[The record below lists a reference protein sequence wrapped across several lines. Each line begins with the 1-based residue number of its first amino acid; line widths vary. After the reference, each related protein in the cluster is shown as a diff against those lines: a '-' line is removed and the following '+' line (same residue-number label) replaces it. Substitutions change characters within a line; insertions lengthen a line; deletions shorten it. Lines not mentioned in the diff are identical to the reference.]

1 MKIVESNARLRSEI
15 NKALAKEGNK
25 VLSNSARRIEAKV
38 KNIVA
43 TALAASPELSSLSS
57 GSLKFDFGL
66 VGDPSPQI
74 IDAIVNS
81 VDVSITKIRAT
92 GRKFSG
98 GVTINIQPSS
108 FSNLLSLSVANQ
120 EIESGG
126 SIPWLSW
133 LLTEGDSIIIA
144 NFGVE
149 YGAGTGR
156 SGGAT
161 MDEKFAPF
169 KVDAAFSGT
178 VDNNFITRAIQP
190 YLKQISQIVISEL
203 K

>member
-1 MKIVESNARLRSEI
+1 MKIVQSNARLRAKI
-15 NKALAKEGNK
+15 NKALAAEGNK
-25 VLSNSARRIEAKV
+25 VLSRSSGRIKTKV

-66 VGDPSPQI
+66 VDDPSPQI
-74 IDAIVNS
+74 INAIVNS
-81 VDVSITKIRAT
+81 VNVSVTKIRAT
-92 GRKFSG
+92 GGNFSG
-98 GVTINIQPSS
+98 GITINIQPSS
-108 FSNLLSLSVANQ
+108 FSNLLSLSVASQ
-120 EIESGG
+120 AIESGG

-144 NFGVE
+144 DFGVE

-169 KVDAAFSGT
+169 KVDPSFSGT

-190 YLKQISQIVISEL
+190 YLRQISQIVRSEL